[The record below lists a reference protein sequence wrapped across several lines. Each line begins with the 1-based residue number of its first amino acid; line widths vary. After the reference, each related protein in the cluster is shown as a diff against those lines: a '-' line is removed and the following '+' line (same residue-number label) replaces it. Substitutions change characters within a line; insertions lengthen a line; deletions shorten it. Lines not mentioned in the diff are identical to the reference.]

1 MRKRKKIDSSKII
14 LPSIIVFFTI
24 ILFLSL
30 PVLFNYNNLQN
41 KIEKKFY
48 SEFKINLK
56 ILGDISFKIFP
67 RPHYLV
73 NKANLDLNIEDDK
86 SSIIEIKNLKIF
98 IPTNK
103 IYSKTEINIEGFEI
117 HNTNIYF
124 NIKDTLDFR
133 NHLYYKI
140 NKPIYIKKSKFFLLD
155 KNKKTILISP
165 IRKIKYLINNKNNS
179 KELKIKGNI
188 FDVDYYSFWKRD
200 YDNPNKTLNEIRLKN
215 PNLFIKNFFSFK
227 GKLFFKGKSSINFLN
242 EDIIINYLMK
252 DSKIYIDSPNQN
264 SGQKIKLFGP
274 LGDAVFLPEE
284 NKNLLCIAGGSGVAG
299 MMSIIDRGFQEAYFT
314 DRTCSLFFGVRFILY
329 PPTLV
334 KTRLQLQDNTEIMSN
349 SNNKQRL
356 YRGTYDAFRVIVREE
371 SMSALWKGFV
381 PKSLGIVAGSAY
393 ISSYEMLRSKF
404 MNNLGWMSVSLA
416 DSFELTE
423 PNPIVDTIVVYLDG
437 VAVTVGWQYDAMN
450 NVIIF
455 DMDHIPPDQT
465 QVDIEYAIYGDCFD

>member
-14 LPSIIVFFTI
+14 LSSIIVFFTV

-30 PVLFNYNNLQN
+30 PILFKYNNLQN
-41 KIEKKFY
+41 IIEKKFY
-48 SEFKINLK
+48 TEFKINLK

-124 NIKDTLDFR
+124 NIKDILDFR

-165 IRKIKYLINNKNNS
+165 IKKIKYLINNKNNS

-264 SGQKIKLFGP
+264 SSQKIKLNSKIELDPFFFDAKINIDHKDTNFLIDNLLSIILNSKEEY
-274 LGDAVFLPEE
+274 LGNMNGNLTLVVNNLKNSIINNGNINLSIKEKVIKLEKSLFEIKGIGKIRSDFRYYE
-284 NKNLLCIAGGSGVAG
+284 NKGDLIFASENILEITNKKEFSRKFQVNSKSVKNINKIYFDLEKNIDNGEI
-299 MMSIIDRGFQEAYFT
+299 SISNIYLNKIETENFSEEYYIIKNIQILKA
-314 DRTCSLFFGVRFILY
+314 LVRNIL
-329 PPTLV
+329 
-334 KTRLQLQDNTEIMSN
+334 S
-349 SNNKQRL
+349 
-356 YRGTYDAFRVIVREE
+356 
-371 SMSALWKGFV
+371 
-381 PKSLGIVAGSAY
+381 
-393 ISSYEMLRSKF
+393 
-404 MNNLGWMSVSLA
+404 
-416 DSFELTE
+416 
-423 PNPIVDTIVVYLDG
+423 
-437 VAVTVGWQYDAMN
+437 
-450 NVIIF
+450 
-455 DMDHIPPDQT
+455 
-465 QVDIEYAIYGDCFD
+465 

>member
-14 LPSIIVFFTI
+14 LSSIIVFFTV

-30 PVLFNYNNLQN
+30 PVLFKYNNLQN
-41 KIEKKFY
+41 IIEKKFY

-124 NIKDTLDFR
+124 NIKDILDFR

-165 IRKIKYLINNKNNS
+165 IKKIKYLINNKNNS

-264 SGQKIKLFGP
+264 SGQKIKLNSKIELDPFFFDAKINIDQKDTNFLIDNLLSIILNSKEEY
-274 LGDAVFLPEE
+274 LGNMNGNLTLVVNNLKNSIINNGNINLSIKEKVIKLEKSLFEINGIGKIISDFRYYE
-284 NKNLLCIAGGSGVAG
+284 NKGDLIFASENILEITNKKEFSRKFQVNSKSVKNINKIYFDLEKNIDNGEI
-299 MMSIIDRGFQEAYFT
+299 SISNIYLNKIDTENFSEEYYIIKNIQILKA
-314 DRTCSLFFGVRFILY
+314 LVRNIL
-329 PPTLV
+329 
-334 KTRLQLQDNTEIMSN
+334 S
-349 SNNKQRL
+349 
-356 YRGTYDAFRVIVREE
+356 
-371 SMSALWKGFV
+371 
-381 PKSLGIVAGSAY
+381 
-393 ISSYEMLRSKF
+393 
-404 MNNLGWMSVSLA
+404 
-416 DSFELTE
+416 
-423 PNPIVDTIVVYLDG
+423 
-437 VAVTVGWQYDAMN
+437 
-450 NVIIF
+450 
-455 DMDHIPPDQT
+455 
-465 QVDIEYAIYGDCFD
+465 

>member
-14 LPSIIVFFTI
+14 LSSIIVFFTV

-30 PVLFNYNNLQN
+30 PVLFKYNNLQN
-41 KIEKKFY
+41 IIEKKFY

-73 NKANLDLNIEDDK
+73 DKANLDLNIEDDK
-86 SSIIEIKNLKIF
+86 SSIVEIKNLKIF

-124 NIKDTLDFR
+124 NIKDILDFR

-264 SGQKIKLFGP
+264 SSQKIKLNSKIELDPFFFDAKINIDQKDTNFLIDNLLSIILNSKEEY
-274 LGDAVFLPEE
+274 LGNMNGNLTLVVNNLKNSIINNGNIKLSIKEKVIKLEKSLFEIKGIGKIRSDFRYYE
-284 NKNLLCIAGGSGVAG
+284 NKGDLIFASENILEITNKKEFSRKFQVNSKSVKNINKIYFDLEKNIDNGEI
-299 MMSIIDRGFQEAYFT
+299 SISNIYLNKIDTENFSEEYYIIKNIQILKA
-314 DRTCSLFFGVRFILY
+314 LVRNIL
-329 PPTLV
+329 
-334 KTRLQLQDNTEIMSN
+334 S
-349 SNNKQRL
+349 
-356 YRGTYDAFRVIVREE
+356 
-371 SMSALWKGFV
+371 
-381 PKSLGIVAGSAY
+381 
-393 ISSYEMLRSKF
+393 
-404 MNNLGWMSVSLA
+404 
-416 DSFELTE
+416 
-423 PNPIVDTIVVYLDG
+423 
-437 VAVTVGWQYDAMN
+437 
-450 NVIIF
+450 
-455 DMDHIPPDQT
+455 
-465 QVDIEYAIYGDCFD
+465 

>member
-14 LPSIIVFFTI
+14 LSSIIVFFTV

-30 PVLFNYNNLQN
+30 PVLFKYNNLQN
-41 KIEKKFY
+41 IIEKKFY

-124 NIKDTLDFR
+124 NIKDILDFR

-264 SGQKIKLFGP
+264 SSQKIKLNSKIELDPFFFDAKINIDQKDTNFLIDNLLSIILNSKEEY
-274 LGDAVFLPEE
+274 LGNMNGNLTLVVNNLKNSIINNGNINLSIKEKVIKLEKSLFEIKGIGKIRSDFRYYE
-284 NKNLLCIAGGSGVAG
+284 NKGDLIFASENILEITNKKEFSRKFQVNSKSVKNINKIYFDLEKNIDNGEI
-299 MMSIIDRGFQEAYFT
+299 SISNIYLNKIDTENFSEEHYIIKNIQILKA
-314 DRTCSLFFGVRFILY
+314 LVRNIL
-329 PPTLV
+329 
-334 KTRLQLQDNTEIMSN
+334 S
-349 SNNKQRL
+349 
-356 YRGTYDAFRVIVREE
+356 
-371 SMSALWKGFV
+371 
-381 PKSLGIVAGSAY
+381 
-393 ISSYEMLRSKF
+393 
-404 MNNLGWMSVSLA
+404 
-416 DSFELTE
+416 
-423 PNPIVDTIVVYLDG
+423 
-437 VAVTVGWQYDAMN
+437 
-450 NVIIF
+450 
-455 DMDHIPPDQT
+455 
-465 QVDIEYAIYGDCFD
+465 

>member
-14 LPSIIVFFTI
+14 LSSIIVFFTV

-30 PVLFNYNNLQN
+30 PILFKYNNLQN
-41 KIEKKFY
+41 IIEKKFY
-48 SEFKINLK
+48 TEFKINLK

-124 NIKDTLDFR
+124 NIKDILDFR

-140 NKPIYIKKSKFFLLD
+140 NKPIYIKKSKLFLLD

-165 IRKIKYLINNKNNS
+165 IKKIKYLINNKNNS

-242 EDIIINYLMK
+242 ENIIINYLMK

-264 SGQKIKLFGP
+264 SSQKIKLNSKIELDPFFFDAKINIDHKDTNFLIDNLLSIILNSKEEY
-274 LGDAVFLPEE
+274 LGNMNGNLTLVVNNLKNSIINNGNINLSIKEKVIKLEKSLFEIKGIGKIRSDFRYYE
-284 NKNLLCIAGGSGVAG
+284 NKGDLIFASENILEITNKKEFSRKFQVNSKSVKNINKIYFDLEKNIDNGEI
-299 MMSIIDRGFQEAYFT
+299 SI
-314 DRTCSLFFGVRFILY
+314 
-329 PPTLV
+329 
-334 KTRLQLQDNTEIMSN
+334 SN
-349 SNNKQRL
+349 IYLNK
-356 YRGTYDAFRVIVREE
+356 
-371 SMSALWKGFV
+371 
-381 PKSLGIVAGSAY
+381 
-393 ISSYEMLRSKF
+393 
-404 MNNLGWMSVSLA
+404 
-416 DSFELTE
+416 
-423 PNPIVDTIVVYLDG
+423 
-437 VAVTVGWQYDAMN
+437 
-450 NVIIF
+450 
-455 DMDHIPPDQT
+455 
-465 QVDIEYAIYGDCFD
+465 IET

>member
-14 LPSIIVFFTI
+14 LSSIIVFFTV

-30 PVLFNYNNLQN
+30 PILFKYNNLQN
-41 KIEKKFY
+41 IIEKKFY
-48 SEFKINLK
+48 TEFKINLK

-124 NIKDTLDFR
+124 NIKDILDFR

-140 NKPIYIKKSKFFLLD
+140 NKPIYIKKSKLFLLD

-165 IRKIKYLINNKNNS
+165 IKKIKYLINNKNNS

-264 SGQKIKLFGP
+264 SSQKIKLNSKIELDPFFFDAKINIDHKDTNFLIDNLLSIILNSKEEY
-274 LGDAVFLPEE
+274 LGNMNGNLTLVVNNLKNSIINNGNINLSIKEKVIKLEKSLFEIKGIGKIRSDFRYYE
-284 NKNLLCIAGGSGVAG
+284 NKGDLIFASENILEITNKKEFSRKFQVNSKSVKNINKIYFDLEKNIDNGEI
-299 MMSIIDRGFQEAYFT
+299 SISNIYLNKIETENFSEEYYIIKNIQILKA
-314 DRTCSLFFGVRFILY
+314 LVRNIL
-329 PPTLV
+329 
-334 KTRLQLQDNTEIMSN
+334 S
-349 SNNKQRL
+349 
-356 YRGTYDAFRVIVREE
+356 
-371 SMSALWKGFV
+371 
-381 PKSLGIVAGSAY
+381 
-393 ISSYEMLRSKF
+393 
-404 MNNLGWMSVSLA
+404 
-416 DSFELTE
+416 
-423 PNPIVDTIVVYLDG
+423 
-437 VAVTVGWQYDAMN
+437 
-450 NVIIF
+450 
-455 DMDHIPPDQT
+455 
-465 QVDIEYAIYGDCFD
+465 

>member
-14 LPSIIVFFTI
+14 LPSIIVFFTV

-30 PVLFNYNNLQN
+30 PILFKYNNLQN
-41 KIEKKFY
+41 IIEKKFY
-48 SEFKINLK
+48 TEFKINLK

-73 NKANLDLNIEDDK
+73 DKANLDLNIEDDK
-86 SSIIEIKNLKIF
+86 SSIVEIKNLKIF

-103 IYSKTEINIEGFEI
+103 IYSITEINIEGFEI

-124 NIKDTLDFR
+124 NIKDILDFR

-227 GKLFFKGKSSINFLN
+227 DKLFFKGKSSINFLN

-264 SGQKIKLFGP
+264 SSQKIKLNSKIELDPFFFDAKINIDQKDTNFLIDNLLSIILNSKEEY
-274 LGDAVFLPEE
+274 LGNMNGNLTLVVNNLKNSIINNGNINLSIKEKVIKLEKSLFEIKGIGKIRSDFRYYE
-284 NKNLLCIAGGSGVAG
+284 NKGDLIFASENILEITNKKEFSRKFQVNSKSVKNINKIYFDLEKNIDNGEI
-299 MMSIIDRGFQEAYFT
+299 SISNIYLNKIETENFSEEYYIIKNIQILKA
-314 DRTCSLFFGVRFILY
+314 LVRNIL
-329 PPTLV
+329 
-334 KTRLQLQDNTEIMSN
+334 S
-349 SNNKQRL
+349 
-356 YRGTYDAFRVIVREE
+356 
-371 SMSALWKGFV
+371 
-381 PKSLGIVAGSAY
+381 
-393 ISSYEMLRSKF
+393 
-404 MNNLGWMSVSLA
+404 
-416 DSFELTE
+416 
-423 PNPIVDTIVVYLDG
+423 
-437 VAVTVGWQYDAMN
+437 
-450 NVIIF
+450 
-455 DMDHIPPDQT
+455 
-465 QVDIEYAIYGDCFD
+465 

>member
-14 LPSIIVFFTI
+14 LSSIIVFFTV

-30 PVLFNYNNLQN
+30 PILFKYNNLQN
-41 KIEKKFY
+41 IIEKKFY
-48 SEFKINLK
+48 TEFKINLK
-56 ILGDISFKIFP
+56 ILGDISFKFFP

-124 NIKDTLDFR
+124 NIKDILDFR

-264 SGQKIKLFGP
+264 SGQKIKLNSKIELDPFFFDAKINIDHKDTNFLIDNLLSIILNSKEEY
-274 LGDAVFLPEE
+274 LGNMNGNLTLVVNNLKNSIINNGNINLSIKEKVIKLEKSLFEINGIGKIISDFRYYE
-284 NKNLLCIAGGSGVAG
+284 NKGDLIFASENILEITNKKEFSRKFQVNSKSVKNINKIYFDLEKNIDNGEI
-299 MMSIIDRGFQEAYFT
+299 SISNIYLNKIDTENFSEEYYIIKNIQTLKA
-314 DRTCSLFFGVRFILY
+314 LVRNIL
-329 PPTLV
+329 
-334 KTRLQLQDNTEIMSN
+334 S
-349 SNNKQRL
+349 
-356 YRGTYDAFRVIVREE
+356 
-371 SMSALWKGFV
+371 
-381 PKSLGIVAGSAY
+381 
-393 ISSYEMLRSKF
+393 
-404 MNNLGWMSVSLA
+404 
-416 DSFELTE
+416 
-423 PNPIVDTIVVYLDG
+423 
-437 VAVTVGWQYDAMN
+437 
-450 NVIIF
+450 
-455 DMDHIPPDQT
+455 
-465 QVDIEYAIYGDCFD
+465 

>member
-14 LPSIIVFFTI
+14 LSSIIVFFTV

-41 KIEKKFY
+41 IIEKKFY

-124 NIKDTLDFR
+124 NIKDILDFR

-140 NKPIYIKKSKFFLLD
+140 NKPIYIKKSKLFLLD

-165 IRKIKYLINNKNNS
+165 IKKIKYLINNKNNS

-264 SGQKIKLFGP
+264 SSQKIKLNSKIELDPFFFDAKINIDHKDTNFLIDNLLSIILNSKEEY
-274 LGDAVFLPEE
+274 LGNMNGNLTLVVNNLKNSIINNGNINLSIKEKVIKLEKSLFEIKGIGKIRSDFRYYE
-284 NKNLLCIAGGSGVAG
+284 NKGDLIFASENILEITNKKEFSRKFQVNSKSVKNINKIYFDLEKNIDNGEI
-299 MMSIIDRGFQEAYFT
+299 SISNIYLNKIETENFSEEYYIIKNIQILKA
-314 DRTCSLFFGVRFILY
+314 LVRNIL
-329 PPTLV
+329 
-334 KTRLQLQDNTEIMSN
+334 S
-349 SNNKQRL
+349 
-356 YRGTYDAFRVIVREE
+356 
-371 SMSALWKGFV
+371 
-381 PKSLGIVAGSAY
+381 
-393 ISSYEMLRSKF
+393 
-404 MNNLGWMSVSLA
+404 
-416 DSFELTE
+416 
-423 PNPIVDTIVVYLDG
+423 
-437 VAVTVGWQYDAMN
+437 
-450 NVIIF
+450 
-455 DMDHIPPDQT
+455 
-465 QVDIEYAIYGDCFD
+465 

>member
-14 LPSIIVFFTI
+14 LSSIIVFFTV

-30 PVLFNYNNLQN
+30 PILFKYNNLQN
-41 KIEKKFY
+41 IIEKKFY
-48 SEFKINLK
+48 TEFKINLK

-86 SSIIEIKNLKIF
+86 SSIIETKNLKIF

-124 NIKDTLDFR
+124 NIKDILDFR

-140 NKPIYIKKSKFFLLD
+140 NKPIYIKKSNFFLLD

-264 SGQKIKLFGP
+264 SSQKIKLNSKIELDPFFFDAKINIDHKDTNFLIDNLLSIILNSKEEY
-274 LGDAVFLPEE
+274 LGNMNGNLTLVVNNLKNSIINNGNINLSIKEKVIKLEKSLFEIKGIGKIRSDFRYYE
-284 NKNLLCIAGGSGVAG
+284 NKGDLIFASENILEITNKKEFSRKFQVNSKSVKNINKIYFDLEKNIDNGEI
-299 MMSIIDRGFQEAYFT
+299 SISNIYLNKIETENFSEEYYIIKNIQILKA
-314 DRTCSLFFGVRFILY
+314 LVRNIL
-329 PPTLV
+329 
-334 KTRLQLQDNTEIMSN
+334 S
-349 SNNKQRL
+349 
-356 YRGTYDAFRVIVREE
+356 
-371 SMSALWKGFV
+371 
-381 PKSLGIVAGSAY
+381 
-393 ISSYEMLRSKF
+393 
-404 MNNLGWMSVSLA
+404 
-416 DSFELTE
+416 
-423 PNPIVDTIVVYLDG
+423 
-437 VAVTVGWQYDAMN
+437 
-450 NVIIF
+450 
-455 DMDHIPPDQT
+455 
-465 QVDIEYAIYGDCFD
+465 

>member
-14 LPSIIVFFTI
+14 LSSIIVFFTV

-30 PVLFNYNNLQN
+30 PILFKYNNLQN
-41 KIEKKFY
+41 IIEKKFY
-48 SEFKINLK
+48 TEFKINLK

-124 NIKDTLDFR
+124 NIKDILDFR

-140 NKPIYIKKSKFFLLD
+140 NKPIYIKKSIFFLLD

-242 EDIIINYLMK
+242 ENIIINYLMK

-264 SGQKIKLFGP
+264 SSQKIKLNSKIELDPFFFDAKINIDQKDTNFLIDNLLSIILNSKEEY
-274 LGDAVFLPEE
+274 LGNMNGNLTLVVNNLKNSIINNGNINLSIKEKVIKLEKSLFEIKGIGKIRSDFRYYE
-284 NKNLLCIAGGSGVAG
+284 NKGDLIFASENILEITNKKEFSRKFQVNSKSVKNINKIYFDLEKNIDNGEI
-299 MMSIIDRGFQEAYFT
+299 SISNIYLNKIETENFSEEYYIIKNIQILKA
-314 DRTCSLFFGVRFILY
+314 LVRNIL
-329 PPTLV
+329 
-334 KTRLQLQDNTEIMSN
+334 S
-349 SNNKQRL
+349 
-356 YRGTYDAFRVIVREE
+356 
-371 SMSALWKGFV
+371 
-381 PKSLGIVAGSAY
+381 
-393 ISSYEMLRSKF
+393 
-404 MNNLGWMSVSLA
+404 
-416 DSFELTE
+416 
-423 PNPIVDTIVVYLDG
+423 
-437 VAVTVGWQYDAMN
+437 
-450 NVIIF
+450 
-455 DMDHIPPDQT
+455 
-465 QVDIEYAIYGDCFD
+465 

>member
-14 LPSIIVFFTI
+14 LSSIIVFFTV

-30 PVLFNYNNLQN
+30 PILFKYNNLQN
-41 KIEKKFY
+41 IIEKKFY
-48 SEFKINLK
+48 TEFKINLK

-124 NIKDTLDFR
+124 NIKDILDFR

-140 NKPIYIKKSKFFLLD
+140 NKPIYIKKSKLFLLD

-165 IRKIKYLINNKNNS
+165 IKKIKYLINNKNNS

-264 SGQKIKLFGP
+264 SSQKIKLNSKIELDPFFFDAKINIDQKDTNFLIDNLLSIILNSKEEY
-274 LGDAVFLPEE
+274 LGNMNGNLTLVVNNLKNSIINNGNINLSIKEKVIKLEKSLFEIKGIGKIRSDFRYYE
-284 NKNLLCIAGGSGVAG
+284 NKGDLIFASENILEITNKKEFSRKFQVNSKSVKNINKIYFDLEKNIDNGEI
-299 MMSIIDRGFQEAYFT
+299 SISNIYLNKIDTENFSEEYYIIKNIQILKA
-314 DRTCSLFFGVRFILY
+314 LVRNIL
-329 PPTLV
+329 
-334 KTRLQLQDNTEIMSN
+334 S
-349 SNNKQRL
+349 
-356 YRGTYDAFRVIVREE
+356 
-371 SMSALWKGFV
+371 
-381 PKSLGIVAGSAY
+381 
-393 ISSYEMLRSKF
+393 
-404 MNNLGWMSVSLA
+404 
-416 DSFELTE
+416 
-423 PNPIVDTIVVYLDG
+423 
-437 VAVTVGWQYDAMN
+437 
-450 NVIIF
+450 
-455 DMDHIPPDQT
+455 
-465 QVDIEYAIYGDCFD
+465 

>member
-14 LPSIIVFFTI
+14 LSSIIVFFTV

-30 PVLFNYNNLQN
+30 PILFKYNNLQN
-41 KIEKKFY
+41 IIEKKFY
-48 SEFKINLK
+48 TEFKINLK

-124 NIKDTLDFR
+124 NIKDILDFR

-242 EDIIINYLMK
+242 ENIIINYLMK

-264 SGQKIKLFGP
+264 SSQKIKLNSKIELDPFFFDAKINIDHKDTNFLIDNLLSIILNSKEEY
-274 LGDAVFLPEE
+274 LGNMNGNLTLVVNNLKNSIINNGNINLSIKEKVIKLEKSLFEIKGIGKIRSDFRYYE
-284 NKNLLCIAGGSGVAG
+284 NKGDLIFASENILEITNKKEFSRKFQVNSKSVKNINKIYFDLEKNIDNGEI
-299 MMSIIDRGFQEAYFT
+299 SISNIYLNKIDTENFSEEYYIIKNIQILKA
-314 DRTCSLFFGVRFILY
+314 LVRNIL
-329 PPTLV
+329 
-334 KTRLQLQDNTEIMSN
+334 S
-349 SNNKQRL
+349 
-356 YRGTYDAFRVIVREE
+356 
-371 SMSALWKGFV
+371 
-381 PKSLGIVAGSAY
+381 
-393 ISSYEMLRSKF
+393 
-404 MNNLGWMSVSLA
+404 
-416 DSFELTE
+416 
-423 PNPIVDTIVVYLDG
+423 
-437 VAVTVGWQYDAMN
+437 
-450 NVIIF
+450 
-455 DMDHIPPDQT
+455 
-465 QVDIEYAIYGDCFD
+465 

>member
-14 LPSIIVFFTI
+14 LSSIIVFFTV

-30 PVLFNYNNLQN
+30 PILFKYNNLQN
-41 KIEKKFY
+41 IIEKKFY
-48 SEFKINLK
+48 TEFKINLK

-124 NIKDTLDFR
+124 NIKDILDFR

-264 SGQKIKLFGP
+264 SSQKIKLNSKIELDPFFFDAKINIDQKDTNFLIDNLLSIILNSKEEY
-274 LGDAVFLPEE
+274 LGNMNGNLTLVVNNLKNSIINNGNINLSIKEKVIKLEKSLFEIKGIGKIRSDFRYYE
-284 NKNLLCIAGGSGVAG
+284 NKGDLIFASENILEITNKKEFSRKFQVNSKSVKNINKIYFDLEKNIDNGEI
-299 MMSIIDRGFQEAYFT
+299 SISNIYLNKIDTENFSEEYYIIKNIQILKA
-314 DRTCSLFFGVRFILY
+314 LVRNIL
-329 PPTLV
+329 
-334 KTRLQLQDNTEIMSN
+334 S
-349 SNNKQRL
+349 
-356 YRGTYDAFRVIVREE
+356 
-371 SMSALWKGFV
+371 
-381 PKSLGIVAGSAY
+381 
-393 ISSYEMLRSKF
+393 
-404 MNNLGWMSVSLA
+404 
-416 DSFELTE
+416 
-423 PNPIVDTIVVYLDG
+423 
-437 VAVTVGWQYDAMN
+437 
-450 NVIIF
+450 
-455 DMDHIPPDQT
+455 
-465 QVDIEYAIYGDCFD
+465 